1 MSKTKEKSVS
11 KEQKPKNVKRRIV
24 KDPDTGLLVLSGPA
38 FTKEDIARD
47 FPDDTDRDSII
58 IRRSVGL

>member
-1 MSKTKEKSVS
+1 MSEKRKNPATKKKTEKS
-11 KEQKPKNVKRRIV
+11 RRKLV
-24 KDPDTGLLVLSGPA
+24 KDPETGLMVLSGKK
-38 FTKEDIARD
+38 FTKEDVARD

>member
-1 MSKTKEKSVS
+1 MSKTRKN
-11 KEQKPKNVKRRIV
+11 PKTATKRERQRLV
-24 KDPDTGLLVLSGPA
+24 KDPRTGLYALTKGQK

>member
-1 MSKTKEKSVS
+1 MSKTGKT
-11 KEQKPKNVKRRIV
+11 PKTVKKQDRQMLV
-24 KDPDTGLLVLSGPA
+24 KDPRTGLYALTKGKK

>member
-1 MSKTKEKSVS
+1 MSKTRKNPNTAT
-11 KEQKPKNVKRRIV
+11 KPAKKVKNKLIR
-24 KDPDTGLLVLSGPA
+24 DSETGLLVLSGSK

-47 FPDDTDRDSII
+47 YPDDDDRDSII